1 MVVLQTRTIPQG
13 LSAMLSFDPSASVRE
28 NSVNMT
34 KAIDHVGTGQI
45 TYAARNSEY
54 DGHKIKEGQMLAML
68 NGKLSFTESELQK
81 AVVKLVRQLIR
92 KDTSFITLITGQD
105 VPTAESEQIENAVR
119 ARLPEGVEMAVVYG
133 GQPVYYYII
142 SAE

>member
-1 MVVLQTRTIPQG
+1 
-13 LSAMLSFDPSASVRE
+13 
-28 NSVNMT
+28 
-34 KAIDHVGTGQI
+34 
-45 TYAARNSEY
+45 
-54 DGHKIKEGQMLAML
+54 MLAL
-68 NGKLSFTESELQK
+68 LGGKLSFTESDLQK
-81 AVVKLVRQLIR
+81 AVVKLVRQLIK

>member
-1 MVVLQTRTIPQG
+1 
-13 LSAMLSFDPSASVRE
+13 
-28 NSVNMT
+28 
-34 KAIDHVGTGQI
+34 
-45 TYAARNSEY
+45 
-54 DGHKIKEGQMLAML
+54 MLAML